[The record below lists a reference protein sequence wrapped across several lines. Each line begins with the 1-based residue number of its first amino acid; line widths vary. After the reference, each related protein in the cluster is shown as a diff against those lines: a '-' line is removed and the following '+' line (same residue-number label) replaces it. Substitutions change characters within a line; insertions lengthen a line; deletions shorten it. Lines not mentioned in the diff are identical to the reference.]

1 MIVGRRLLP
10 GVLALRDVNDLE
22 LYLAGHLEGVQLA
35 EAEWRAEM
43 LRAIGDA
50 HRVDRALPPERPLLP
65 VLDALL
71 TARAAHL
78 AFESAHA
85 GRVA

>member
-1 MIVGRRLLP
+1 VEAHAAGRFQGVPLP
-10 GVLALRDVNDLE
+10 
-22 LYLAGHLEGVQLA
+22 
-35 EAEWRAEM
+35 EAERQAEI

-71 TARAAHL
+71 ATRAAQL
-78 AFESAHA
+78 AFERSRPV